1 MQKPALKTQLLGD
14 AMRAWRH
21 DFHRF
26 PELGFD
32 EHRTAARIAELL
44 DGFGLSVSR
53 GIGQTGVVGVLR
65 RGTSAKSIALRA
77 DMDAL
82 PIQESNA
89 FKHRSESAGKMHA
102 CGHDGYISMLLGA
115 ARYLAQQGDFDGQ
128 VVFIFQPN
136 EEHGFGAQAMIEDG
150 LFEANAIDEIYGMHN
165 LPGLPLG
172 TFASRPGPITASES
186 LFEITVRARGGHAAL
201 PHMGVDAITV
211 AAEIVGGLQTIVSRK
226 LDPGQNG
233 VVSVTEFITDGRRNV
248 LPGQAV
254 LKGDARALTPQATA
268 LIEKQMRQIVHGICL
283 AHDITAEVQFETFF
297 PPTLNDAE
305 KTADAMR
312 AASAVVGPTAVNSAS
327 SPKLFSEDFAHFA
340 AARPG
345 CFVLI
350 GNGTEGAYARPLHSA
365 DYDFNDAALQVGST
379 FWVTLVEQQLGKGA
393 V

>member
-26 PELGFD
+26 PELGFN

-89 FKHRSESAGKMHA
+89 FKHRSESDGKMHA
-102 CGHDGYISMLLGA
+102 CGHDGHIAMLLGA

-150 LFEANAIDEIYGMHN
+150 LFEANAIDEIYGEN
-165 LPGLPLG
+165 YI
-172 TFASRPGPITASES
+172 F
-186 LFEITVRARGGHAAL
+186 
-201 PHMGVDAITV
+201 
-211 AAEIVGGLQTIVSRK
+211 
-226 LDPGQNG
+226 
-233 VVSVTEFITDGRRNV
+233 
-248 LPGQAV
+248 
-254 LKGDARALTPQATA
+254 
-268 LIEKQMRQIVHGICL
+268 
-283 AHDITAEVQFETFF
+283 
-297 PPTLNDAE
+297 
-305 KTADAMR
+305 
-312 AASAVVGPTAVNSAS
+312 
-327 SPKLFSEDFAHFA
+327 
-340 AARPG
+340 
-345 CFVLI
+345 
-350 GNGTEGAYARPLHSA
+350 
-365 DYDFNDAALQVGST
+365 
-379 FWVTLVEQQLGKGA
+379 
-393 V
+393 